1 MNVFNELPNVLPA
14 FLLVLVRLTC
24 FFMTAPVFSYRT
36 IPTQFKIGLAV
47 AFSLIIT
54 MTLHP
59 EHLQFT
65 SDYALLVLK
74 ESIVGLALG
83 FVAGLLLNAV
93 YIAGAFI
100 DMQMGLSVANLIDP
114 NSGVQTPLTGQFL
127 YIIMIVFL
135 FTVDAHHMLLNG
147 IFYSYQIIPI
157 DKLSFSLFEGNSVH
171 MVVMLFVKMFA
182 VAFQMALPIV
192 GSLFLVDV
200 AVGIVARTVPQLNV
214 FVVGLPLKIGVGLLI
229 LFIIMPLY
237 VTMFRDLFQWSA
249 EAMSDLMTLMGRP
262 MK

>member
-1 MNVFNELPNVLPA
+1 MNVLNVLPA
-14 FLLVLVRLTC
+14 FLLVLVRLTS
-24 FFMTAPVFSYRT
+24 FFMTAPIFSYRT
-36 IPTQFKIGLAV
+36 IPAQFKIGLAV

-54 MTLHP
+54 MTLQP
-59 EHLQFT
+59 EHLQFNNN
-65 SDYALLVLK
+65 YALLVLK
-74 ESIVGLALG
+74 ETIVGLSLG

-93 YIAGAFI
+93 YIAGSFI

-114 NSGVQTPLTGQFL
+114 NSGVQTPITGQFL

-135 FTVDAHHMLLNG
+135 FTIDAHHMLLNG

-157 DKLSFSLFEGNSVH
+157 DKLTFSIFDGPAIHSIVL
-171 MVVMLFVKMFA
+171 LFVKTFA

-229 LFIIMPLY
+229 LLIVMPLY

-249 EAMSDLMTLMGRP
+249 EAMNNLMTLMGRP
-262 MK
+262 